1 MTLTVE
7 DVLAELAGELLELAD
22 EWDLGKDT
30 IRQITAREKVIRM
43 RVIEIADSVDRDHRV
58 VLPVPDL
65 DRQWDRQKAK
75 KAGTGDLSL
84 DQLARVL
91 GERKFQKLCTTR
103 TYVHNFDMKKYLA
116 AREDGEITDEM
127 IVACTIPTQYDSRLT
142 LNALKPV
149 VTDAPDDDEYETEQ
163 E

>member
-1 MTLTVE
+1 MALTVE
-7 DVLAELAGELLELAD
+7 DILAELANELLELAD

-30 IRQITAREKVIRM
+30 VKLITAREKVIRA
-43 RVIEIADSVDRDHRV
+43 RVIKIADSVDRDHRV
-58 VLPVPDL
+58 VLPVPSVGK
-65 DRQWDRQKAK
+65 QWDRQKAK
-75 KAGTGDLSL
+75 KSGTGDVSL
-84 DQLARVL
+84 DQLEHVL
-91 GERKFQKLCTTR
+91 GEKRFKKLCTTR